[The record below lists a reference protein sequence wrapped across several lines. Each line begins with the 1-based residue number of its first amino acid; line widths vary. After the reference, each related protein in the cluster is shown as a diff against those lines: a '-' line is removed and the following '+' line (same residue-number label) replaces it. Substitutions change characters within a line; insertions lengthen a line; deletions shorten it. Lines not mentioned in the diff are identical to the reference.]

1 MRCKPCPC
9 LNCGTLLDGVSDSPS
24 PGDITVCLTCGHI
37 MAFAED
43 MNFRALTDDEIRMV
57 AGDRR
62 IVLINKLREDLR

>member
-1 MRCKPCPC
+1 
-9 LNCGTLLDGVSDSPS
+9 LNCGTLLDGVKSISGDDVSHG
-24 PGDITVCLTCGHI
+24 PGDITVCFTCGHI

-62 IVLINKLREDLR
+62 IVLFNKLREDFL